1 MHLLRLSL
9 NKCQRNFSC
18 QKYKT
23 VKKRFLFPALVYSL
37 NLFSQAPNQDTI
49 KSQELDPVVIV
60 GDRAKYI
67 AGSGQYINTL
77 KIEKLNQPNVNNVLR
92 IVPGVNV
99 RDEEGFGLRPN
110 IGLRG
115 TPVNRSA
122 KITLME
128 DGILIAPAPYA
139 DPSAYYFPTFSRMQ
153 GIEVLKGS
161 SQIKYG
167 PYTIG
172 GAINLLSTGIPNTFK
187 GFAQVGYGSFG
198 TNQQRIW
205 VGDSRKNIDYV
216 FEINRMASSGFKV
229 LQNGENTGFDRRD
242 VMGKIRWHTDEDA
255 KIPQSVMLKMV
266 ASVEE
271 GNETYLGLTYEDFQ
285 TNRLSRYAATQKDI
299 LDMNHNHLSLT
310 HTISPVE
317 GLKFH
322 TTAYYSFTYRDW
334 ARVNSIAGQSL
345 NNILQ
350 NPASLANAY
359 QVMTGNANGAI
370 DYQSAERNFFSKG
383 IQTNAQYLF
392 VKNDWTHKIQF
403 GIRYHLDQ
411 ADRFA
416 TRSTYNMTNGT
427 MILSAAGIKGNQ
439 ENQIRNGQSLAT
451 FLNYD
456 ISFKR
461 LKVSPGVRYENIHFD
476 FQNYGTADNA
486 RLGTVLRSAE
496 NQLTVILPGIGLH
509 YWLNENMNLLGGI
522 HKGFSPPGMPSV
534 TATSG
539 QAKMETSVNYEL
551 GYHFEK
557 NGYTAQVVGF
567 YNNYSNILGS
577 DNMSGGGAG
586 TGDMFNAGNANIQ
599 GIEISFEGNLLSNKN
614 NPSGVSFPVS
624 LAYTFTDARF
634 QETFINEGGDW
645 GIGRINQGDRIP
657 FITPHLLTAN
667 VGMSNQ
673 KFDITLSSR
682 FTGITRVKPGA
693 GSPIIPT
700 DLVKYADVNALAGFL
715 IIDLSTNYDVTKS
728 LTAFATINNLTNS
741 KAIVANLPQ
750 GYRPNMPL
758 SFNTG
763 LKIRF

>member
-1 MHLLRLSL
+1 MKKGFLL
-9 NKCQRNFSC
+9 
-18 QKYKT
+18 
-23 VKKRFLFPALVYSL
+23 PALFYSL

-49 KSQELDPVVIV
+49 KNQELDPVVIV

-67 AGSGQYINTL
+67 SGSGQYINIL

-139 DPSAYYFPTFSRMQ
+139 DPAAYYFPTFSRMQ

-167 PYTIG
+167 PYTVG
-172 GAINLLSTGIPNTFK
+172 GAINLLSTIIPNSFK
-187 GFAQVGYGSFG
+187 GFAQVGLGSFG

-216 FEINRMASSGFKV
+216 FEINRIASNGFKV
-229 LQNGENTGFDRRD
+229 LPNGENTGFDRRD

-255 KIPQSVMLKMV
+255 KIAQSVMLKMV
-266 ASVEE
+266 ASVED

-310 HTISPVE
+310 HTISPLE

-350 NPASLANAY
+350 NPASFANAY
-359 QVMTGNANGAI
+359 QVMTGKANGAI
-370 DYQSAERNFFSKG
+370 DYQSAERTFFSKG

-403 GIRYHLDQ
+403 GMRYHLDQ

-416 TRSTYNMTNGT
+416 TRSAYNMTNGT

-439 ENQIRNGQSLAT
+439 ENQIRNAQSLAT

-461 LKVSPGVRYENIHFD
+461 LKVSPGVRYENINFD

-539 QAKMETSVNYEL
+539 QARMETSVNYEL

-567 YNNYSNILGS
+567 FNNYSNILGS
-577 DNMSGGGAG
+577 DNISGGGLG
-586 TGDMFNAGNANIQ
+586 TGDMFNAGNAHIR

-614 NPSGVSFPVS
+614 YPSGLSFPVS

-634 QETFINEGGDW
+634 QETFINGGGDW
-645 GIGRINQGDRIP
+645 GTGRINQGDRIP

-667 VGMSNQ
+667 VGVSNQ
-673 KFDITLSSR
+673 KFDLTLSSR

-693 GSPIIPT
+693 GALIIP
-700 DLVKYADVNALAGFL
+700 DNIVKYADVNALAGFL

-728 LTAFATINNLTNS
+728 VTAFATINNLTNS

>member
-1 MHLLRLSL
+1 MKKGFLL
-9 NKCQRNFSC
+9 
-18 QKYKT
+18 
-23 VKKRFLFPALVYSL
+23 PALFYSL

-49 KSQELDPVVIV
+49 KNQELDPVVIV

-67 AGSGQYINTL
+67 SGSGQYINIL

-139 DPSAYYFPTFSRMQ
+139 DPAAYYFPTFSRMQ

-167 PYTIG
+167 PYTVG
-172 GAINLLSTGIPNTFK
+172 GAINLLSTIIPNSFK
-187 GFAQVGYGSFG
+187 GFAQVGLGSFG

-216 FEINRMASSGFKV
+216 FEINRIASNGFKV
-229 LQNGENTGFDRRD
+229 LPNGENTGFDRRD

-255 KIPQSVMLKMV
+255 KIAQSVMLKMV
-266 ASVEE
+266 ASVED

-299 LDMNHNHLSLT
+299 LDMSHNHLSLT
-310 HTISPVE
+310 HTISPLE

-322 TTAYYSFTYRDW
+322 KTAYYSFTYRDW

-350 NPASLANAY
+350 NPASFANAY

-370 DYQSAERNFFSKG
+370 DYQSAERTFFSKG

-403 GIRYHLDQ
+403 GMRYHLDQ

-416 TRSTYNMTNGT
+416 TRSAYNMTNGT

-439 ENQIRNGQSLAT
+439 ENQIRNAQSLAT

-461 LKVSPGVRYENIHFD
+461 LKVSPGVRYENINFD

-486 RLGTVLRSAE
+486 RLGTGLRSAE

-539 QAKMETSVNYEL
+539 QARMETSVNYEL

-567 YNNYSNILGS
+567 FNNYSNILGS
-577 DNMSGGGAG
+577 DNISGGGLG
-586 TGDMFNAGNANIQ
+586 TGDMFNAGNAHIR

-614 NPSGVSFPVS
+614 YPSGLSFPVS

-634 QETFINEGGDW
+634 QETFINGGGDW
-645 GIGRINQGDRIP
+645 GTGRINQGDRIP

-667 VGMSNQ
+667 VGVSNQ
-673 KFDITLSSR
+673 KFDLTLSSR

-693 GSPIIPT
+693 GALIIP
-700 DLVKYADVNALAGFL
+700 DNVVKYADVNALAGFL

-728 LTAFATINNLTNS
+728 VTAFATINNLTNS

>member
-1 MHLLRLSL
+1 MKKVFLL
-9 NKCQRNFSC
+9 
-18 QKYKT
+18 
-23 VKKRFLFPALVYSL
+23 PALFYSL

-49 KSQELDPVVIV
+49 KNQELDPVVIV

-67 AGSGQYINTL
+67 SGSGQYINTL

-139 DPSAYYFPTFSRMQ
+139 DPAAYYFPTFSRMQ
-153 GIEVLKGS
+153 GVEVLKGS

-167 PYTIG
+167 PYTVG
-172 GAINLLSTGIPNTFK
+172 GAINLLSTVIPNTFK
-187 GFAQVGYGSFG
+187 GFAQVGLGSFG

-216 FEINRMASSGFKV
+216 FEINRIASNGFKV
-229 LQNGENTGFDRRD
+229 LPNGENTGFDRRD

-255 KIPQSVMLKMV
+255 KIAQSVMLKMV
-266 ASVEE
+266 ASVED

-299 LDMNHNHLSLT
+299 LDMSHNHLSLT
-310 HTISPVE
+310 HTISPLE

-350 NPASLANAY
+350 NPASFANAY

-370 DYQSAERNFFSKG
+370 DYQSAERTFFSKG

-403 GIRYHLDQ
+403 GMRYHLDQ

-416 TRSTYNMTNGT
+416 TRSAYNMTNGT

-439 ENQIRNGQSLAT
+439 ENQIRNAQSLAT

-461 LKVSPGVRYENIHFD
+461 LKVSPGVRYENINFD

-539 QAKMETSVNYEL
+539 QARMETSVNYEL

-567 YNNYSNILGS
+567 FNNYSNILGS
-577 DNMSGGGAG
+577 DNISGGGLG
-586 TGDMFNAGNANIQ
+586 TGDMFNAGNAHIR

-614 NPSGVSFPVS
+614 YPSGLSFPVS

-634 QETFINEGGDW
+634 QETFINGGGDW
-645 GIGRINQGDRIP
+645 GTGRINQGDRIP

-667 VGMSNQ
+667 VGVSNQ
-673 KFDITLSSR
+673 KFDLTLSSR

-693 GSPIIPT
+693 GALIIP
-700 DLVKYADVNALAGFL
+700 DNVVKYADVNALAGFL

-728 LTAFATINNLTNS
+728 VTAFATINNLTNS

>member
-1 MHLLRLSL
+1 MKKVFLL
-9 NKCQRNFSC
+9 
-18 QKYKT
+18 
-23 VKKRFLFPALVYSL
+23 PALFYSL

-49 KSQELDPVVIV
+49 KNQELDPVVIV

-67 AGSGQYINTL
+67 SGSGQYINIL

-139 DPSAYYFPTFSRMQ
+139 DPAAYYFPTFSRMQ

-167 PYTIG
+167 PYTVG
-172 GAINLLSTGIPNTFK
+172 GAINLLSTVIPNTFK
-187 GFAQVGYGSFG
+187 GFAQVGLGSFG

-216 FEINRMASSGFKV
+216 FEINRIASNGFKV
-229 LQNGENTGFDRRD
+229 LPNGENTGFDRRD

-255 KIPQSVMLKMV
+255 KIAQSVMLKMV
-266 ASVEE
+266 ASVED

-299 LDMNHNHLSLT
+299 LDMSHNHLSLT
-310 HTISPVE
+310 HTISPLE

-350 NPASLANAY
+350 NPASFANAY
-359 QVMTGNANGAI
+359 QVMTGKANGAI
-370 DYQSAERNFFSKG
+370 DYQSAERTFFSKG

-403 GIRYHLDQ
+403 GMRYHLDQ

-416 TRSTYNMTNGT
+416 TRSAYNMTNGT

-439 ENQIRNGQSLAT
+439 ENQIRNAQSLAT

-461 LKVSPGVRYENIHFD
+461 LKVSPGVRYENINFD

-539 QAKMETSVNYEL
+539 QARMETSVNYEL

-567 YNNYSNILGS
+567 FNNYSNILGS
-577 DNMSGGGAG
+577 DNISGGGLG
-586 TGDMFNAGNANIQ
+586 TGDMFNAGNAHIR

-614 NPSGVSFPVS
+614 YPSGLSFPVS

-634 QETFINEGGDW
+634 QETFINGGGDW
-645 GIGRINQGDRIP
+645 GTGRINQGDRIP

-667 VGMSNQ
+667 VGVSNQ
-673 KFDITLSSR
+673 KFDLTLSSR

-693 GSPIIPT
+693 GALIIP
-700 DLVKYADVNALAGFL
+700 DNVVKYADVNALAGFL

-728 LTAFATINNLTNS
+728 VTAFATINNLTNS

>member
-1 MHLLRLSL
+1 MKKVFLL
-9 NKCQRNFSC
+9 
-18 QKYKT
+18 
-23 VKKRFLFPALVYSL
+23 PALFYSL

-49 KSQELDPVVIV
+49 KNQELDPVVIV

-67 AGSGQYINTL
+67 SGSGQYINIL

-139 DPSAYYFPTFSRMQ
+139 DPAAYYFPTFSRMQ

-167 PYTIG
+167 PYTVG
-172 GAINLLSTGIPNTFK
+172 GAINLLSTVIPNTFK
-187 GFAQVGYGSFG
+187 GFAQVGLGSFG

-216 FEINRMASSGFKV
+216 FEINRIASNGFKV
-229 LQNGENTGFDRRD
+229 LPNGENTGFDRRD

-255 KIPQSVMLKMV
+255 KIAQSVMLKMV
-266 ASVEE
+266 ASVED

-285 TNRLSRYAATQKDI
+285 KNRLTRYAATQKDI

-350 NPASLANAY
+350 NPASFANAY
-359 QVMTGNANGAI
+359 QVMTGKANGAI
-370 DYQSAERNFFSKG
+370 DYQSAERTFFSKG

-403 GIRYHLDQ
+403 GMRYHLDQ

-416 TRSTYNMTNGT
+416 TRSAYNMTNGT

-439 ENQIRNGQSLAT
+439 ENQIRNAQSLAT

-461 LKVSPGVRYENIHFD
+461 LKVSPGVRYENINFD

-486 RLGTVLRSAE
+486 RLGTGLRSAE

-539 QAKMETSVNYEL
+539 QARMETSVNYEL

-567 YNNYSNILGS
+567 FNNYSNILGS
-577 DNMSGGGAG
+577 DNISGGGLG
-586 TGDMFNAGNANIQ
+586 TGDMFNAGNAHIR

-614 NPSGVSFPVS
+614 YPSGLSFPVS

-634 QETFINEGGDW
+634 QETFINGGGDW
-645 GIGRINQGDRIP
+645 GTGRINQGDRIP

-667 VGMSNQ
+667 VGVSNQ
-673 KFDITLSSR
+673 KFDLTLSSR

-693 GSPIIPT
+693 GALIIP
-700 DLVKYADVNALAGFL
+700 DNVVKYPDVNALADFL

-728 LTAFATINNLTNS
+728 VTAFATINNLTNS

>member
-1 MHLLRLSL
+1 MKKGFLL
-9 NKCQRNFSC
+9 
-18 QKYKT
+18 
-23 VKKRFLFPALVYSL
+23 PALFYSL

-49 KSQELDPVVIV
+49 KNQELDPVVIV

-67 AGSGQYINTL
+67 SGSGQYINIL

-139 DPSAYYFPTFSRMQ
+139 DPAAYYFPTFSRMQ

-167 PYTIG
+167 PYTVG
-172 GAINLLSTGIPNTFK
+172 GAINLLSTVIPNTFK
-187 GFAQVGYGSFG
+187 GFAQVGLGSFG

-216 FEINRMASSGFKV
+216 FEINRIASNGFKV
-229 LQNGENTGFDRRD
+229 LPNGENTGFDRRD

-255 KIPQSVMLKMV
+255 KIAQSVMLKMV
-266 ASVEE
+266 ASVED

-310 HTISPVE
+310 HTISPLE

-350 NPASLANAY
+350 NPASFANAY
-359 QVMTGNANGAI
+359 QVMTGKANGAI
-370 DYQSAERNFFSKG
+370 DYQSAERTFFSKG

-403 GIRYHLDQ
+403 GMRYHLDQ

-416 TRSTYNMTNGT
+416 TRSAYNMTNGT

-439 ENQIRNGQSLAT
+439 ENQIRNAQSLAT

-461 LKVSPGVRYENIHFD
+461 LKVSPGVRYENINFD

-539 QAKMETSVNYEL
+539 QARMETSVNYEL

-567 YNNYSNILGS
+567 FNNYSNILGS
-577 DNMSGGGAG
+577 DNISGGGLG
-586 TGDMFNAGNANIQ
+586 TGDMFNAGNAHIR

-614 NPSGVSFPVS
+614 YPSGLSFPVS

-634 QETFINEGGDW
+634 QETFINGGGDW
-645 GIGRINQGDRIP
+645 GTGRINQGDRIP

-667 VGMSNQ
+667 VGVSNQ
-673 KFDITLSSR
+673 KFDLTLSSR

-693 GSPIIPT
+693 GALIIP
-700 DLVKYADVNALAGFL
+700 DNVVKYADVNALAGFL

-728 LTAFATINNLTNS
+728 VTAFATINNLTNS

>member
-1 MHLLRLSL
+1 MKKVFLL
-9 NKCQRNFSC
+9 
-18 QKYKT
+18 
-23 VKKRFLFPALVYSL
+23 PALFYSL

-49 KSQELDPVVIV
+49 KNQELDPVVIV

-67 AGSGQYINTL
+67 SGSGQYINTL

-139 DPSAYYFPTFSRMQ
+139 DPAAYYFPTFSRMQ

-167 PYTIG
+167 PYTVG
-172 GAINLLSTGIPNTFK
+172 GAINLLSTVIPNTFK
-187 GFAQVGYGSFG
+187 GFAQVGLGSFG

-216 FEINRMASSGFKV
+216 FEINRIASNGFKV
-229 LQNGENTGFDRRD
+229 LPNGENTGFDRRD

-255 KIPQSVMLKMV
+255 KIAQSVMLKMV
-266 ASVEE
+266 ASVED

-299 LDMNHNHLSLT
+299 LDMSHNHLSLT

-350 NPASLANAY
+350 NPASFANAY
-359 QVMTGNANGAI
+359 QVMTGKANGAI
-370 DYQSAERNFFSKG
+370 DYQSAERTFFSKG

-403 GIRYHLDQ
+403 GMRYHLDQ

-416 TRSTYNMTNGT
+416 TRSAYNMTNGT

-439 ENQIRNGQSLAT
+439 ENQIRNAQSLAT

-461 LKVSPGVRYENIHFD
+461 LKVSPGVRYENINFD

-539 QAKMETSVNYEL
+539 QARMETSVNYEL

-567 YNNYSNILGS
+567 FNNYSNILGS
-577 DNMSGGGAG
+577 DNISGGGLG
-586 TGDMFNAGNANIQ
+586 TGDMFNAGNAHIR

-614 NPSGVSFPVS
+614 YPSGLSFPVS

-634 QETFINEGGDW
+634 QETFINGGGDW
-645 GIGRINQGDRIP
+645 GTGKINQGDRIP

-667 VGMSNQ
+667 VGVSNQ
-673 KFDITLSSR
+673 KFDLTLSSR

-693 GSPIIPT
+693 GALIIP
-700 DLVKYADVNALAGFL
+700 DNVVKYADVNALAGFL

-728 LTAFATINNLTNS
+728 VTAFATINNLTNS

>member
-1 MHLLRLSL
+1 MKKVFLL
-9 NKCQRNFSC
+9 
-18 QKYKT
+18 
-23 VKKRFLFPALVYSL
+23 PALFYSL

-49 KSQELDPVVIV
+49 KNQELDPVVIV

-67 AGSGQYINTL
+67 SGSGQYINTL

-139 DPSAYYFPTFSRMQ
+139 DPAAYYFPTFSRMQ

-167 PYTIG
+167 PYTVG
-172 GAINLLSTGIPNTFK
+172 GAINLLSTVIPNTFK
-187 GFAQVGYGSFG
+187 GFAQVGLGSFG

-216 FEINRMASSGFKV
+216 FEINRIASNGFKV
-229 LQNGENTGFDRRD
+229 LPNGENTGFDRRD

-255 KIPQSVMLKMV
+255 KIAQSVMLKMV
-266 ASVEE
+266 ASVED

-299 LDMNHNHLSLT
+299 LDMSHNHLSLT
-310 HTISPVE
+310 HTISPLE

-350 NPASLANAY
+350 NPASFANAY

-370 DYQSAERNFFSKG
+370 DYQSAERTFFSKG

-403 GIRYHLDQ
+403 GMRYHLDQ

-416 TRSTYNMTNGT
+416 TRSAYNMTNGT

-439 ENQIRNGQSLAT
+439 ENQIRNAQSLAT

-461 LKVSPGVRYENIHFD
+461 LKVSPGVRYENINFD

-539 QAKMETSVNYEL
+539 QARMETSVNYEL

-557 NGYTAQVVGF
+557 NGCTAQVVGF
-567 YNNYSNILGS
+567 FNNYSNILGS
-577 DNMSGGGAG
+577 DNISGGGLG
-586 TGDMFNAGNANIQ
+586 TGDMFNAGNAHIR

-614 NPSGVSFPVS
+614 YPSGLSFPVS

-634 QETFINEGGDW
+634 QETFINGGGDW
-645 GIGRINQGDRIP
+645 GTGRINQGDRIP

-667 VGMSNQ
+667 VGVSNQ
-673 KFDITLSSR
+673 KFDLTLSSR

-693 GSPIIPT
+693 GALIIP
-700 DLVKYADVNALAGFL
+700 DNVVKYADVNALAGFL

-728 LTAFATINNLTNS
+728 VTAFATINNLTNS

>member
-1 MHLLRLSL
+1 
-9 NKCQRNFSC
+9 
-18 QKYKT
+18 
-23 VKKRFLFPALVYSL
+23 
-37 NLFSQAPNQDTI
+37 
-49 KSQELDPVVIV
+49 
-60 GDRAKYI
+60 
-67 AGSGQYINTL
+67 
-77 KIEKLNQPNVNNVLR
+77 
-92 IVPGVNV
+92 
-99 RDEEGFGLRPN
+99 
-110 IGLRG
+110 
-115 TPVNRSA
+115 
-122 KITLME
+122 
-128 DGILIAPAPYA
+128 
-139 DPSAYYFPTFSRMQ
+139 
-153 GIEVLKGS
+153 
-161 SQIKYG
+161 
-167 PYTIG
+167 
-172 GAINLLSTGIPNTFK
+172 
-187 GFAQVGYGSFG
+187 
-198 TNQQRIW
+198 
-205 VGDSRKNIDYV
+205 
-216 FEINRMASSGFKV
+216 
-229 LQNGENTGFDRRD
+229 
-242 VMGKIRWHTDEDA
+242 
-255 KIPQSVMLKMV
+255 
-266 ASVEE
+266 
-271 GNETYLGLTYEDFQ
+271 
-285 TNRLSRYAATQKDI
+285 
-299 LDMNHNHLSLT
+299 
-310 HTISPVE
+310 
-317 GLKFH
+317 
-322 TTAYYSFTYRDW
+322 
-334 ARVNSIAGQSL
+334 VNSIAGQSL

-350 NPASLANAY
+350 NPASFANAY

-476 FQNYGTADNA
+476 FQNFGTSDNA

-567 YNNYSNILGS
+567 FNNYSNILGS

-645 GIGRINQGDRIP
+645 GAGRINQGDRIP

>member
-1 MHLLRLSL
+1 MKKVFLL
-9 NKCQRNFSC
+9 
-18 QKYKT
+18 
-23 VKKRFLFPALVYSL
+23 PALFYSL

-49 KSQELDPVVIV
+49 KNQELDPVVIV

-67 AGSGQYINTL
+67 SGSGQYINIL

-139 DPSAYYFPTFSRMQ
+139 DPAAYYFPTFSRMQ

-167 PYTIG
+167 PYTVG
-172 GAINLLSTGIPNTFK
+172 GAINLLSTIIPNSFK
-187 GFAQVGYGSFG
+187 GFAQVGLGSFG

-216 FEINRMASSGFKV
+216 FEINRIASNGFKV
-229 LQNGENTGFDRRD
+229 LPNGENTGFDRRD

-255 KIPQSVMLKMV
+255 KIAQSVMLKMV
-266 ASVEE
+266 ASVED

-285 TNRLSRYAATQKDI
+285 KNRLGRYAATQKDI

-350 NPASLANAY
+350 NPASFANAY
-359 QVMTGNANGAI
+359 QVMTGKANGAI
-370 DYQSAERNFFSKG
+370 DYQSAERTFFSKG

-403 GIRYHLDQ
+403 GMRYHLDQ

-416 TRSTYNMTNGT
+416 TRSAYNMTNGT

-439 ENQIRNGQSLAT
+439 ENQIRNAQSLAT

-461 LKVSPGVRYENIHFD
+461 LKVSPGVRYENINFD

-539 QAKMETSVNYEL
+539 QARMETSVNYEL

-567 YNNYSNILGS
+567 FNNYSNILGS
-577 DNMSGGGAG
+577 DNISGGGLG
-586 TGDMFNAGNANIQ
+586 TGDMFNAGNAHIR

-614 NPSGVSFPVS
+614 YPSGLSFPVS

-634 QETFINEGGDW
+634 QETFINGGGDW
-645 GIGRINQGDRIP
+645 GTGRINQGDRIP

-667 VGMSNQ
+667 VGVSNQ
-673 KFDITLSSR
+673 KFDLTLSSR

-693 GSPIIPT
+693 GALIIP
-700 DLVKYADVNALAGFL
+700 DNVVKYADVNALAGFL

-728 LTAFATINNLTNS
+728 VTAFATINNLTNS

>member
-1 MHLLRLSL
+1 M
-9 NKCQRNFSC
+9 
-18 QKYKT
+18 
-23 VKKRFLFPALVYSL
+23 KKSFLFSVLLYSV
-37 NLFSQAPNQDTI
+37 NLLGQTPNQDTI

-67 AGSGQYINTL
+67 SGSGQYINVS

-139 DPSAYYFPTFSRMQ
+139 DPAAYYFPTFSRMQ

-167 PYTIG
+167 PYTVG
-172 GAINLLSTGIPNTFK
+172 GAINLLSTVIPNTFK
-187 GFAQVGYGSFG
+187 GFAQVGLGSFG
-198 TNQQRIW
+198 TNLQRIW

-216 FEINRMASSGFKV
+216 FEINRIASNGFKV
-229 LQNGENTGFDRRD
+229 LPNGENTGFDRRD
-242 VMGKIRWHTDEDA
+242 VMGKIRWRTDEEA
-255 KIPQSVMLKMV
+255 KIAQSVMLKMV
-266 ASVEE
+266 ASVED

-310 HTISPVE
+310 HTISPLA

-350 NPASLANAY
+350 NPAAFANAY

-370 DYQSAERNFFSKG
+370 DYQSAERTFFSKG
-383 IQTNAQYLF
+383 VQTNAQYLF

-403 GIRYHLDQ
+403 GMRYHLDQ

-416 TRSTYNMTNGT
+416 TRSAYNMTNGT
-427 MILSAAGIKGNQ
+427 MILSTAGIKGNQ
-439 ENQIRNGQSLAT
+439 ENQIRNAQSLAT

-486 RLGTVLRSAE
+486 RLGTVLRTAE

-534 TATSG
+534 TATGG
-539 QAKMETSVNYEL
+539 QARMETSVNYEL
-551 GYHFEK
+551 GYNFEK

-567 YNNYSNILGS
+567 FNNYSNILGS

-586 TGDMFNAGNANIQ
+586 TGDMFNAGNAHIQ

-614 NPSGVSFPVS
+614 NSSGLNFPVS
-624 LAYTFTDARF
+624 LTYTFTDARF
-634 QETFINEGGDW
+634 QETFINGGGDW
-645 GIGRINQGDRIP
+645 GTGRINQGDKIP

-667 VGMSNQ
+667 VGVSNQ
-673 KFDITLSSR
+673 KFDLTLSSR

-693 GSPIIPT
+693 GALIIP
-700 DLVKYADVNALAGFL
+700 DNLVKYADVNALAGFL

-728 LTAFATINNLTNS
+728 VTAFATINNLTNS

-763 LKIRF
+763 LKITF

>member
-1 MHLLRLSL
+1 MKKGFLL
-9 NKCQRNFSC
+9 
-18 QKYKT
+18 
-23 VKKRFLFPALVYSL
+23 PALFYSL

-49 KSQELDPVVIV
+49 KNQELDPVVIV

-67 AGSGQYINTL
+67 SGSGQYINIL

-139 DPSAYYFPTFSRMQ
+139 DPAAYYFPTFSRMQ

-167 PYTIG
+167 PYTVG
-172 GAINLLSTGIPNTFK
+172 GAINLLSTIIPNSFK
-187 GFAQVGYGSFG
+187 GFAQVGLGSFG

-216 FEINRMASSGFKV
+216 FEINRIASNGFKV
-229 LQNGENTGFDRRD
+229 LPNGENTGFDRRD

-255 KIPQSVMLKMV
+255 KIAQSVMLKMV
-266 ASVEE
+266 ASVED

-310 HTISPVE
+310 HTISPLE

-350 NPASLANAY
+350 NPASFANAY
-359 QVMTGNANGAI
+359 QVMTGKANGAI
-370 DYQSAERNFFSKG
+370 DYQSAERTFFSKG

-392 VKNDWTHKIQF
+392 IKNDWTHKIQF
-403 GIRYHLDQ
+403 GMRYHLDQ

-416 TRSTYNMTNGT
+416 TRSAYNMTNGT

-439 ENQIRNGQSLAT
+439 ENQIRNAQSLAT

-461 LKVSPGVRYENIHFD
+461 LKVSPGVRYENINFD

-539 QAKMETSVNYEL
+539 QARMETSVNYEL

-567 YNNYSNILGS
+567 FNNYSNILGS
-577 DNMSGGGAG
+577 DNISGGGLG
-586 TGDMFNAGNANIQ
+586 TGDMFNAGNAHIQ

-614 NPSGVSFPVS
+614 YPSGLSFPVS

-634 QETFINEGGDW
+634 QETFINGGGDW
-645 GIGRINQGDRIP
+645 GTGRINQGDRIP

-667 VGMSNQ
+667 VGVSNQ
-673 KFDITLSSR
+673 KFDLTLSSR

-693 GSPIIPT
+693 GALIIP
-700 DLVKYADVNALAGFL
+700 DNVVKYADVNALAGFL

-728 LTAFATINNLTNS
+728 VTAFATINNLTNS

-758 SFNTG
+758 SLNTG

>member
-1 MHLLRLSL
+1 MKKVFLL
-9 NKCQRNFSC
+9 
-18 QKYKT
+18 
-23 VKKRFLFPALVYSL
+23 PALFYSL

-49 KSQELDPVVIV
+49 KNQELDPVVIV

-67 AGSGQYINTL
+67 SGSGQYINIL

-139 DPSAYYFPTFSRMQ
+139 DPAAYYFPTFSRMQ

-167 PYTIG
+167 PYTVG
-172 GAINLLSTGIPNTFK
+172 GAINLLSTVIPNTFK
-187 GFAQVGYGSFG
+187 GFAQVGLGSFG

-216 FEINRMASSGFKV
+216 FEINRIASNGFKV
-229 LQNGENTGFDRRD
+229 LPNGENTGFDRRD
-242 VMGKIRWHTDEDA
+242 VMGKIRWHTNEDA
-255 KIPQSVMLKMV
+255 KIAQSVMLKMV
-266 ASVEE
+266 ASVED

-285 TNRLSRYAATQKDI
+285 KNRLGRYAATQKDI
-299 LDMNHNHLSLT
+299 LNMNHNHLSLT

-334 ARVNSIAGQSL
+334 ARVNSIVGQSL

-350 NPASLANAY
+350 NPASFANAY
-359 QVMTGNANGAI
+359 QVMTGKANGAI
-370 DYQSAERNFFSKG
+370 DYQSAERTFFSKG

-403 GIRYHLDQ
+403 GMRYHLDQ

-416 TRSTYNMTNGT
+416 TRSAYNMTNGT
-427 MILSAAGIKGNQ
+427 MILFAAGIKGNQ
-439 ENQIRNGQSLAT
+439 ENQIRNAQSLAT

-461 LKVSPGVRYENIHFD
+461 LKVSPGVRYENINFD

-486 RLGTVLRSAE
+486 RLGTGLRSAE

-539 QAKMETSVNYEL
+539 QARMETSVNYEL

-567 YNNYSNILGS
+567 FNNYSNILGS
-577 DNMSGGGAG
+577 DNISGGGLG
-586 TGDMFNAGNANIQ
+586 TGDMFNAGNAHIR

-614 NPSGVSFPVS
+614 YPSGLSFPVS

-634 QETFINEGGDW
+634 QETFINGGGDW
-645 GIGRINQGDRIP
+645 GTGRINQGDRIP

-667 VGMSNQ
+667 VGVSNQ
-673 KFDITLSSR
+673 KFDLTLSSR

-693 GSPIIPT
+693 GALIIP
-700 DLVKYADVNALAGFL
+700 DNVVKYADVNALAGFL

-728 LTAFATINNLTNS
+728 VTAFATINNLTNS

>member
-1 MHLLRLSL
+1 M
-9 NKCQRNFSC
+9 
-18 QKYKT
+18 
-23 VKKRFLFPALVYSL
+23 KKSFLFPALVYSL
-37 NLFSQAPNQDTI
+37 NLVSQAPNQDTI
-49 KSQELDPVVIV
+49 KNQELDPVVIV

-67 AGSGQYINTL
+67 AGSGQYINIL

-187 GFAQVGYGSFG
+187 GFAQVGLGSFG

-216 FEINRMASSGFKV
+216 FEINRIASNGFKV

-242 VMGKIRWHTDEDA
+242 VMGKIRWHTNEEA
-255 KIPQSVMLKMV
+255 KIAQSVMLKMV

-310 HTISPVE
+310 HTISPLA
-317 GLKFH
+317 GLKIH

-334 ARVNSIAGQSL
+334 ARVNSVAGQSL

-350 NPASLANAY
+350 NPASFANAY

-383 IQTNAQYLF
+383 VQTNAQYLF

-416 TRSTYNMTNGT
+416 TRSAYNMNNGT

-456 ISFKR
+456 VSFKR

-486 RLGTVLRSAE
+486 RLGTVLKSAE

-522 HKGFSPPGMPSV
+522 NKGFSPPGMPSV

-539 QAKMETSVNYEL
+539 QARMETSVNYEL

-567 YNNYSNILGS
+567 FNNYSNILGS

-586 TGDMFNAGNANIQ
+586 TGDMFNAGNAHIQ

-614 NPSGVSFPVS
+614 NPSGLSFPVS

-634 QETFINEGGDW
+634 QETFINGGGDW
-645 GIGRINQGDRIP
+645 GTGRINQGDRIP

-667 VGMSNQ
+667 VGVSNQ
-673 KFDITLSSR
+673 KFDITLSNR

-693 GSPIIPT
+693 GSPIIPN

-715 IIDLSTNYDVTKS
+715 IIDLSTNYDITKS
-728 LTAFATINNLTNS
+728 VTAFATINNLTNS

>member
-1 MHLLRLSL
+1 MKKVFLL
-9 NKCQRNFSC
+9 
-18 QKYKT
+18 
-23 VKKRFLFPALVYSL
+23 PALFYSL

-49 KSQELDPVVIV
+49 KNQELDPVVIV

-67 AGSGQYINTL
+67 SGSGQYINTL

-139 DPSAYYFPTFSRMQ
+139 DPAAYYFPTFSRMQ

-167 PYTIG
+167 PYTVG
-172 GAINLLSTGIPNTFK
+172 GAINLLSTVIPNTFK
-187 GFAQVGYGSFG
+187 GFAQVGLGSFG

-216 FEINRMASSGFKV
+216 FEINRIASNGFKV
-229 LQNGENTGFDRRD
+229 LPNGENTGFDRRD

-255 KIPQSVMLKMV
+255 KIAQSVMLKMV
-266 ASVEE
+266 ASVED

-299 LDMNHNHLSLT
+299 LDMSHNHLSLT
-310 HTISPVE
+310 HTISPLE

-350 NPASLANAY
+350 NPASFANAY

-370 DYQSAERNFFSKG
+370 DYQSAERTFFSKG

-403 GIRYHLDQ
+403 GMRYHLDQ

-416 TRSTYNMTNGT
+416 TRSAYNMTNGT

-439 ENQIRNGQSLAT
+439 ENQIRNAQSLAT

-461 LKVSPGVRYENIHFD
+461 LKVSPGVRYENINFD

-539 QAKMETSVNYEL
+539 QARMETSVNYEL

-567 YNNYSNILGS
+567 FNNYSNILGS
-577 DNMSGGGAG
+577 DNISGGGLG
-586 TGDMFNAGNANIQ
+586 TGDMFNAGNAHIR

-614 NPSGVSFPVS
+614 YPSGLSFPVS

-634 QETFINEGGDW
+634 QETFINGGGDW
-645 GIGRINQGDRIP
+645 GTGRINQGDRIP

-667 VGMSNQ
+667 VGVSNQ
-673 KFDITLSSR
+673 KFDLTLSSR

-693 GSPIIPT
+693 GALIIP
-700 DLVKYADVNALAGFL
+700 DNVVKYADVNALAGFL

-728 LTAFATINNLTNS
+728 VTAFATINNLTNS

>member
-1 MHLLRLSL
+1 MKKVFLL
-9 NKCQRNFSC
+9 
-18 QKYKT
+18 
-23 VKKRFLFPALVYSL
+23 PALFYSL

-49 KSQELDPVVIV
+49 KNQELDPVVIV

-67 AGSGQYINTL
+67 SGSGQYINTL

-139 DPSAYYFPTFSRMQ
+139 DPAAYYFPTFSRMQ

-167 PYTIG
+167 PYTVG
-172 GAINLLSTGIPNTFK
+172 GAINLLSTVIPNTFK
-187 GFAQVGYGSFG
+187 GFAQVGLGSFG

-216 FEINRMASSGFKV
+216 FEINRIASNGFKV
-229 LQNGENTGFDRRD
+229 LPNGENTGFDRRD

-255 KIPQSVMLKMV
+255 KIAQSVMLKMV
-266 ASVEE
+266 ASVED

-350 NPASLANAY
+350 NPASFANAY

-370 DYQSAERNFFSKG
+370 DYQSAERTFFSKG

-403 GIRYHLDQ
+403 GMRYHLDQ

-416 TRSTYNMTNGT
+416 TRSAYNMTNGT

-439 ENQIRNGQSLAT
+439 ENQIRNAQSLAT

-461 LKVSPGVRYENIHFD
+461 LKVSPGVRYENINFD

-539 QAKMETSVNYEL
+539 QARMETSVNYEL

-567 YNNYSNILGS
+567 FNNYSNILGS
-577 DNMSGGGAG
+577 DNISGGGLG
-586 TGDMFNAGNANIQ
+586 TGDMFNAGNAHIR

-614 NPSGVSFPVS
+614 YPSGLSFPVS

-634 QETFINEGGDW
+634 QETFINGGGDW
-645 GIGRINQGDRIP
+645 GTGRINQGDRIP

-667 VGMSNQ
+667 VGVSNQ
-673 KFDITLSSR
+673 KFDLTLSSR

-693 GSPIIPT
+693 GALIIP
-700 DLVKYADVNALAGFL
+700 DNVVKYPDVNALAGFL

-728 LTAFATINNLTNS
+728 VTAFATINNLTNS

>member
-1 MHLLRLSL
+1 
-9 NKCQRNFSC
+9 
-18 QKYKT
+18 
-23 VKKRFLFPALVYSL
+23 
-37 NLFSQAPNQDTI
+37 
-49 KSQELDPVVIV
+49 
-60 GDRAKYI
+60 
-67 AGSGQYINTL
+67 
-77 KIEKLNQPNVNNVLR
+77 
-92 IVPGVNV
+92 
-99 RDEEGFGLRPN
+99 
-110 IGLRG
+110 
-115 TPVNRSA
+115 
-122 KITLME
+122 ME

-139 DPSAYYFPTFSRMQ
+139 DPAAYYFPTFSRMQ

-167 PYTIG
+167 PYTVG
-172 GAINLLSTGIPNTFK
+172 GAINLLSTVIPNTFK

-198 TNQQRIW
+198 TNMQRIW

-216 FEINRMASSGFKV
+216 FEINRIASNGFKI
-229 LQNGENTGFDRRD
+229 LPNGKNTGFDRRD

-255 KIPQSVMLKMV
+255 KIAQSVMLKMV
-266 ASVEE
+266 ASVED

-310 HTISPVE
+310 HTISPLA

-383 IQTNAQYLF
+383 VQTNAQYLF

-403 GIRYHLDQ
+403 GMRYHLDQ

-416 TRSTYNMTNGT
+416 TRSAYNMTNGT

-439 ENQIRNGQSLAT
+439 ENQIRNAQSLAT

-461 LKVSPGVRYENIHFD
+461 LKVSPGVRYENINFD

-486 RLGTVLRSAE
+486 RLGTVLRSAK

-522 HKGFSPPGMPSV
+522 HKGFSPPGMPSF

-539 QAKMETSVNYEL
+539 QARMETSINYEL

-567 YNNYSNILGS
+567 FNNYSNILGS

-586 TGDMFNAGNANIQ
+586 TGDMFNAGNAHIQ

-614 NPSGVSFPVS
+614 NPSGLSFPVS

-634 QETFINEGGDW
+634 QETFINGGGDW
-645 GIGRINQGDRIP
+645 GTGRINRGDRIP

-667 VGMSNQ
+667 VGVSNQ
-673 KFDITLSSR
+673 KFDLTLSSR

-693 GSPIIPT
+693 GALIIP
-700 DLVKYADVNALAGFL
+700 DNVVKYPDVNALAGFL

-728 LTAFATINNLTNS
+728 VTAFATINNLTNS

>member
-1 MHLLRLSL
+1 MKKVFLL
-9 NKCQRNFSC
+9 
-18 QKYKT
+18 
-23 VKKRFLFPALVYSL
+23 PALFYSL

-49 KSQELDPVVIV
+49 KNQELDPVVIV

-67 AGSGQYINTL
+67 SGSGQYINIL

-139 DPSAYYFPTFSRMQ
+139 DPAAYYFPTFSRMQ

-167 PYTIG
+167 PYTVG
-172 GAINLLSTGIPNTFK
+172 GAINLLSTIIPNTFK
-187 GFAQVGYGSFG
+187 GFAQVGLGSFG

-216 FEINRMASSGFKV
+216 FEINRIASNGFKV
-229 LQNGENTGFDRRD
+229 LPNGENTGFDRRD

-255 KIPQSVMLKMV
+255 KIAQSVMLKMV
-266 ASVEE
+266 ASVED

-285 TNRLSRYAATQKDI
+285 KNRLTRYAATQKDI

-350 NPASLANAY
+350 NPASFANAY
-359 QVMTGNANGAI
+359 QVMTGKANGAI
-370 DYQSAERNFFSKG
+370 DYQSAERTFFSKG

-403 GIRYHLDQ
+403 GMRYHLDQ

-416 TRSTYNMTNGT
+416 TRSAYNMTNGT

-439 ENQIRNGQSLAT
+439 ENQIRNAQSLAT

-461 LKVSPGVRYENIHFD
+461 LKVSPGVRYENINFD

-486 RLGTVLRSAE
+486 RLGTGLRSAE

-539 QAKMETSVNYEL
+539 QARMETSVNYEL

-567 YNNYSNILGS
+567 FNNYSNILGS
-577 DNMSGGGAG
+577 DNISGGGLG
-586 TGDMFNAGNANIQ
+586 TGDMFNAGNAHIR

-614 NPSGVSFPVS
+614 YPSGLSFPVS

-634 QETFINEGGDW
+634 QETFINGGGDW
-645 GIGRINQGDRIP
+645 GTGRINQGDRIP

-667 VGMSNQ
+667 VGVSNQ
-673 KFDITLSSR
+673 KFDLTLSSR

-693 GSPIIPT
+693 GALIIP
-700 DLVKYADVNALAGFL
+700 DNVVKYADVNALAGFL

-728 LTAFATINNLTNS
+728 VTAFATINNLTNS

>member
-1 MHLLRLSL
+1 MKKVFLL
-9 NKCQRNFSC
+9 
-18 QKYKT
+18 
-23 VKKRFLFPALVYSL
+23 PALFYSL

-49 KSQELDPVVIV
+49 KNQELDPVVIV

-67 AGSGQYINTL
+67 SGSGQYINIL

-139 DPSAYYFPTFSRMQ
+139 DPAAYYFPTFSRMQ
-153 GIEVLKGS
+153 GVEVLKGS

-167 PYTIG
+167 PYTVG
-172 GAINLLSTGIPNTFK
+172 GAINLLSTVIPNTFK
-187 GFAQVGYGSFG
+187 GFAQVGLGSFG

-216 FEINRMASSGFKV
+216 FEINRIASNGFKV
-229 LQNGENTGFDRRD
+229 LPNGENTGFDRRD

-255 KIPQSVMLKMV
+255 KIAQSVMLKMV
-266 ASVEE
+266 ASVED

-299 LDMNHNHLSLT
+299 LDMSHNHLSLT
-310 HTISPVE
+310 HTISPLE

-350 NPASLANAY
+350 NPASFANAY
-359 QVMTGNANGAI
+359 QVMTGKANGAI
-370 DYQSAERNFFSKG
+370 DYQSAERTFFSKG

-403 GIRYHLDQ
+403 GMRYHLDQ

-416 TRSTYNMTNGT
+416 TRSAYNMTNGT

-439 ENQIRNGQSLAT
+439 ENQIRNAQSLAT

-461 LKVSPGVRYENIHFD
+461 LKVSPGVRYENINFD

-539 QAKMETSVNYEL
+539 QARMETSVNYEL

-567 YNNYSNILGS
+567 FNNYSNILGS
-577 DNMSGGGAG
+577 DNISGGGLG
-586 TGDMFNAGNANIQ
+586 TGDMFNAGNAHIR

-614 NPSGVSFPVS
+614 YPSGLSFPVS

-634 QETFINEGGDW
+634 QETFINGGGDW
-645 GIGRINQGDRIP
+645 GTGRINQGDRIP

-667 VGMSNQ
+667 VGVSNQ
-673 KFDITLSSR
+673 KFDLTLSSR

-693 GSPIIPT
+693 GALIIP
-700 DLVKYADVNALAGFL
+700 DNVVKYADVNALAGFL

-728 LTAFATINNLTNS
+728 VTAFATINNLTNS

>member
-1 MHLLRLSL
+1 MKKVFLL
-9 NKCQRNFSC
+9 
-18 QKYKT
+18 
-23 VKKRFLFPALVYSL
+23 PALFYSL

-49 KSQELDPVVIV
+49 KNQELDPVVIV

-67 AGSGQYINTL
+67 SGSGQYINTL

-139 DPSAYYFPTFSRMQ
+139 DPAAYYFPTFSRMQ

-167 PYTIG
+167 PYTVG
-172 GAINLLSTGIPNTFK
+172 GAINLLSTVIPNTFK
-187 GFAQVGYGSFG
+187 GFAQVGLGSFG

-216 FEINRMASSGFKV
+216 FEINRIASNGFKV
-229 LQNGENTGFDRRD
+229 LPNGENTGFDRRD

-255 KIPQSVMLKMV
+255 KIAQSVMLKMV
-266 ASVEE
+266 ASVED

-285 TNRLSRYAATQKDI
+285 KNRLGRYAATQKDI

-310 HTISPVE
+310 HTISPLE

-350 NPASLANAY
+350 NPASFANAY
-359 QVMTGNANGAI
+359 QVMTGKANGAI
-370 DYQSAERNFFSKG
+370 DYQSAERTFFSKG

-403 GIRYHLDQ
+403 GMRYHLDQ

-416 TRSTYNMTNGT
+416 TRSAYNMTNGT

-439 ENQIRNGQSLAT
+439 ENQIRNAQSLAT

-461 LKVSPGVRYENIHFD
+461 LKVSPGVRYENINFD

-539 QAKMETSVNYEL
+539 QARMETSVNYEL

-567 YNNYSNILGS
+567 FNNYSNILGS
-577 DNMSGGGAG
+577 DNISGGGLG
-586 TGDMFNAGNANIQ
+586 TGDMFNAGNAHIR

-614 NPSGVSFPVS
+614 YPSGLSFPVS

-634 QETFINEGGDW
+634 QETFINGGGDW
-645 GIGRINQGDRIP
+645 GTGRINQGDRIP

-667 VGMSNQ
+667 VGVSNQ
-673 KFDITLSSR
+673 KFDLTLSSR

-693 GSPIIPT
+693 GALIIP
-700 DLVKYADVNALAGFL
+700 DNVVKYPDVNALAGFL

-728 LTAFATINNLTNS
+728 VTAFATINNLTNS

>member
-1 MHLLRLSL
+1 MKKVFLL
-9 NKCQRNFSC
+9 
-18 QKYKT
+18 
-23 VKKRFLFPALVYSL
+23 PALFYSL

-49 KSQELDPVVIV
+49 KNQELDPVVIV

-67 AGSGQYINTL
+67 SGSGQYINIL

-139 DPSAYYFPTFSRMQ
+139 DPAAYYFPTFSRMQ

-167 PYTIG
+167 PYTVG
-172 GAINLLSTGIPNTFK
+172 GAINLLSTVIPNTFK
-187 GFAQVGYGSFG
+187 GFAQVGLGSFG

-216 FEINRMASSGFKV
+216 FEINRIASNGFKV
-229 LQNGENTGFDRRD
+229 LPNGENTGFDRRD

-255 KIPQSVMLKMV
+255 KIAQSVMLKMV
-266 ASVEE
+266 ASVED

-285 TNRLSRYAATQKDI
+285 KNRLGRYAATQKDI

-350 NPASLANAY
+350 NPASFANAY
-359 QVMTGNANGAI
+359 QVMTGKANGAI
-370 DYQSAERNFFSKG
+370 DYQSAERTFFSKG

-403 GIRYHLDQ
+403 GMRYHLDQ

-416 TRSTYNMTNGT
+416 TRSAYNMTNGT

-439 ENQIRNGQSLAT
+439 ENQIRNAQSLAT

-461 LKVSPGVRYENIHFD
+461 LKVSPGVRYENINFD

-486 RLGTVLRSAE
+486 RLGTGLRSAE

-539 QAKMETSVNYEL
+539 QARMETSVNYEL

-567 YNNYSNILGS
+567 FNNYSNILGS
-577 DNMSGGGAG
+577 DNISGGGLG
-586 TGDMFNAGNANIQ
+586 TGDMFNAGNAHIR

-614 NPSGVSFPVS
+614 YPSGLSFPVS

-634 QETFINEGGDW
+634 QETFINGGGDW
-645 GIGRINQGDRIP
+645 GTGRINQGDRIP

-667 VGMSNQ
+667 VGVSNQ
-673 KFDITLSSR
+673 KFDLTLSSR

-693 GSPIIPT
+693 GALIIP
-700 DLVKYADVNALAGFL
+700 DNVVKYADVNALAGFL

-728 LTAFATINNLTNS
+728 VTAFATINNLTNS

>member
-1 MHLLRLSL
+1 MKKGFLL
-9 NKCQRNFSC
+9 
-18 QKYKT
+18 
-23 VKKRFLFPALVYSL
+23 PALFYSL

-49 KSQELDPVVIV
+49 KNQELDPVVIV

-67 AGSGQYINTL
+67 SGSGQYINIL

-139 DPSAYYFPTFSRMQ
+139 DPAAYYFPTFSRMQ

-167 PYTIG
+167 PYTVG
-172 GAINLLSTGIPNTFK
+172 GAINLLSTIIPNSFK
-187 GFAQVGYGSFG
+187 GFAQVGLGSFG

-216 FEINRMASSGFKV
+216 FEINRIASNGFKV
-229 LQNGENTGFDRRD
+229 LPNGENTGFDRRD

-255 KIPQSVMLKMV
+255 KIAQSVMLKMV
-266 ASVEE
+266 ASVED

-310 HTISPVE
+310 HTISPLE

-350 NPASLANAY
+350 NPASFANAY
-359 QVMTGNANGAI
+359 QVMTGKANGAI
-370 DYQSAERNFFSKG
+370 DYQSAERTFFSKG

-392 VKNDWTHKIQF
+392 IKNDWTHKIQF
-403 GIRYHLDQ
+403 GMRYHLDQ

-416 TRSTYNMTNGT
+416 TRSAYNMTNGT

-439 ENQIRNGQSLAT
+439 ENQIRNAQSLAT

-461 LKVSPGVRYENIHFD
+461 LKVSPGVRYENINFD

-539 QAKMETSVNYEL
+539 QARMETSVNYEL

-567 YNNYSNILGS
+567 FNNYSNILGS
-577 DNMSGGGAG
+577 DNISGGGLG
-586 TGDMFNAGNANIQ
+586 TGDMFNAGNAHIR

-614 NPSGVSFPVS
+614 YPSGLSFPVS

-634 QETFINEGGDW
+634 QETFINGGGDW
-645 GIGRINQGDRIP
+645 GTGRINQGDRIP

-667 VGMSNQ
+667 VGVSNQ
-673 KFDITLSSR
+673 KFDLTLSSR

-693 GSPIIPT
+693 GALIIP
-700 DLVKYADVNALAGFL
+700 DNVVKYADVNALAGFL

-728 LTAFATINNLTNS
+728 VTAFATINNLTNS

-758 SFNTG
+758 SLNTG